1 MGINDVSLEI
11 KTCTGTYPRGMDVDT
26 GYWTL
31 LLFEK
36 SAYIGPVHTLP
47 DVTLKHSH
55 DSEDPF

>member
-1 MGINDVSLEI
+1 
-11 KTCTGTYPRGMDVDT
+11 MDVDT